1 MLLPEKSAIANRQS
15 AMSGWLADPGC
26 SLSTKSNSDKFWAT
40 PPGLSER
47 ASTGV
52 AGHVFN
58 TPFMPLRKP
67 LIPPFPHFDPFGT
80 EFCEPGRV
88 SHPDPN
94 RQLQRSFQLSP
105 EFLTSTRESG
115 FNRSNTYIERY
126 CYLFVREPFNI
137 S

>member
-1 MLLPEKSAIANRQS
+1 MADRPRLLPFDKEH
-15 AMSGWLADPGC
+15 
-26 SLSTKSNSDKFWAT
+26 SDKFWAT

-58 TPFMPLRKP
+58 TLFMPLRKP

-94 RQLQRSFQLSP
+94 RQFTKILPAYAGVPDVHARV
-105 EFLTSTRESG
+105 G
-115 FNRSNTYIERY
+115 I
-126 CYLFVREPFNI
+126 
-137 S
+137 